1 MNPLSDHKPTIGII
15 GAGQVGRAFATALL
29 TCGYQIAAVFSRTP
43 EHAAALAQQ
52 TGSRVAVSAA
62 DVLTSSDLTLFTVSD
77 DAIEI
82 LANEAAG
89 QVGGLLATK
98 KLRLSSRHRAVI
110 HTSGAHDRQA
120 LVALQRMGWLTGSLH
135 PALPFTGADY
145 ATPEHFSGAGFA
157 LEADDEQLFDWMERI
172 AQALGASAF
181 RLKQGQK
188 ALYHAALAMTSNYT
202 VTLYAFAEHLLTTAG
217 LSEAAA
223 ESTLNALLHATL
235 TNLEREGIP
244 DALTGPLVRND
255 TGTLQRHLRVLRDD
269 APEGVSAYRALARLT
284 YPLLTARGIST
295 LEIEHL
301 LQQDESSWQD

>member
-1 MNPLSDHKPTIGII
+1 MLLIVAACHVARAGKATPV
-15 GAGQVGRAFATALL
+15 GAIAPVTLAT
-29 TCGYQIAAVFSRTP
+29 QQ
-43 EHAAALAQQ
+43 AAALAQQ

-77 DAIEI
+77 NAIEI

-235 TNLEREGIP
+235 TNLARCLQSSASVDVGRTFSAICACYATMP
-244 DALTGPLVRND
+244 PKASALI
-255 TGTLQRHLRVLRDD
+255 VLWH
-269 APEGVSAYRALARLT
+269 ASPILF
-284 YPLLTARGIST
+284 
-295 LEIEHL
+295 
-301 LQQDESSWQD
+301 